1 MPGGAGANSS
11 LALARAAVVSDSEQ
25 RNQFRTASLGMLI
38 FPRDEAAMQNSDEL
52 RKFAQNCTELADTAH
67 GEPNKKRFERMAEAW
82 NDLAQSQAWLD
93 GEKPGQGRAQEN
105 VQENV
110 QESAQESPV
119 KSV

>member
-1 MPGGAGANSS
+1 
-11 LALARAAVVSDSEQ
+11 
-25 RNQFRTASLGMLI
+25 MLI

-52 RKFAQNCTELADTAH
+52 RKFAQNCTDLADTAH

-93 GEKPGQGRAQEN
+93 GEKPAQERVQEK

-110 QESAQESPV
+110 QKSAQESPV
-119 KSV
+119 TSVVEP